1 VQAPDDVLV
10 SPRGRLVERSPRC
23 LVTVLCAAASLCFGC
38 PASLTSGIKLEAA
51 SIKASPPGR
60 VQAVVTVETT
70 RADASD
76 LSRENFQVREG
87 EVVLDSEQVGLRV
100 QRLGDAKGH
109 QVLIVVDAGKPF
121 TDAETTPLADGLSR
135 LIDRLRFH
143 QTVTLA
149 AYDGSMSL
157 QLVASYPQSQ
167 VAKPLRAD
175 AGIRRL
181 LRFKPRD
188 DSSSLFT
195 AIVEANRILSARLD
209 AAQSTVEPLGN
220 LIVVARRPDL
230 AGRTDENA
238 ARAVVKAR
246 RAFLLKVGA
255 WSHDTSLDWIGSHG
269 VRGAASLGTLG
280 TPVDELGRMVD
291 DVFLRSYVVS
301 YCSPARA
308 GKRTL
313 EVVVRVDDDS
323 GAKRQAAATGEFDA
337 TGFNASCRASPS
349 VSSAL

>member
-1 VQAPDDVLV
+1 MFFCSRLL
-10 SPRGRLVERSPRC
+10 PRRLITA
-23 LVTVLCAAASLCFGC
+23 LGAAACLGIGCASSLI
-38 PASLTSGIKLEAA
+38 SGVQLEAA

-60 VQAVVTVETT
+60 VQAVVTVETQ

-76 LSRENFQVREG
+76 LGPENFEVREG
-87 EVVLDSEQVGLRV
+87 SVSLDSEQIGLRV

-109 QVLIVVDAGKPF
+109 QALVVVDAGRPF
-121 TDAETTPLADGLSR
+121 TDAEARPLADGLSR

-143 QTVTLA
+143 QVVTLA
-149 AYDGSMSL
+149 AYDGSPSL
-157 QLVASYPQSQ
+157 QLVATYPQSQ

-175 AGIRRL
+175 PGVGRL
-181 LRFKPRD
+181 LRFEPRD

-195 AIVEANRILSARLD
+195 AIVEADKILSYRLD
-209 AAQSTVEPLGN
+209 AAKSTVEPVGS

-230 AGRTDENA
+230 AGRTDENT
-238 ARAVVKAR
+238 ARAVVEAR

-255 WSHDTSLDWIGSHG
+255 WSHDTGLDWIGSHG
-269 VRGAASLGTLG
+269 VRAAASLGTLG
-280 TPVDELGRMVD
+280 TPVDELGRLVD
-291 DVFLRSYVVS
+291 DIFLRSYIVS

-323 GAKRQAAATGEFDA
+323 GAKREAAARGEFDA
-337 TGFNASCRASPS
+337 TGFNASCRPSPTAGR
-349 VSSAL
+349 AL

>member
-1 VQAPDDVLV
+1 MSV
-10 SPRGRLVERSPRC
+10 SGRSFALAA
-23 LVTVLCAAASLCFGC
+23 CAACWLSHGCASTWL
-38 PASLTSGIKLEAA
+38 SGVKLEAA

-60 VQAVVTVETT
+60 VQAVVTVEAQ
-70 RADASD
+70 RADPSELGAED
-76 LSRENFQVREG
+76 FEVREG
-87 EVVLDSEQVGLRV
+87 SIRLDAEQVGLHV

-109 QVLIVVDAGKPF
+109 QAVVVVDAGKPF
-121 TDAETTPLADGLSR
+121 TAAEAAPLAEGLSR

-149 AYDGSMSL
+149 AYDGSPSL
-157 QLVASYPQSQ
+157 QIVSVYPQSQ
-167 VAKPLRAD
+167 IAQALRAD
-175 AGIRRL
+175 AGIGRL
-181 LRFKPRD
+181 LRFRPRD

-195 AIVEANRILSARLD
+195 AIVEANRMLSSRLG
-209 AAQSTVEPLGN
+209 AAQGTVEPLGS

-238 ARAVVKAR
+238 ARAVVEGR

-255 WSHDTSLDWIGSHG
+255 WSHDTSLDWIGSGG

-280 TPVDELGRMVD
+280 TPVDELGRLVD
-291 DVFLRSYVVS
+291 DIFLRSYVIS

-313 EVVVRVDDDS
+313 EVVVRVDDES
-323 GAKRQAAATGEFDA
+323 GAKHRAAATGEFDA
-337 TGFNASCRASPS
+337 TGFNASCTASSSLRRA
-349 VSSAL
+349 L